1 MKLEDF
7 AGYKNGSVVPI
18 TTEKGSNWAFVPEAL
33 PNKWELTKSLWRLLN
48 EARDRVARL
57 EQIHGILPDPR
68 LLLRP
73 LQQREAMRSSNLEGI
88 YSSAEEL
95 ALFEAQ
101 QNSEKPRLPRSKD
114 ESDRLEI
121 VNYSDA
127 LKFGNNW
134 LVQKKPFD
142 EKLILELHRILLTG
156 VRGKEKIPGKFR
168 QKQVFVRGGNQYV
181 PPPPEHLTE
190 CLSQFV
196 SYITSDDDTYDP
208 LVRAFIV
215 HYQFEA
221 IHPFEDGNG
230 RVGRVLLSLCVSR
243 WVKLTLP
250 WLYMSEYY
258 ERHQHDYYRLLYNVS
273 TNSEWDEWIE
283 FCLVGA
289 IEQSINSIQRCRKLK
304 TLRDDYLTRVG
315 HKNSR
320 MHAIIDRLFSGPI
333 LQSRFI
339 MELCKV
345 SRETARS
352 DLRKL
357 EVASV
362 IEPVADVHPK
372 TYLAPEILKI
382 AYGDEMEGE

>member
-7 AGYKNGSVVPI
+7 AGDKNGSVVPI
-18 TTEKGSNWAFVPEAL
+18 TTEMGSNWAFVPAPL
-33 PNKWELTKSLWRLLN
+33 PNKWELNKSLWRLLN

-73 LQQREAMRSSNLEGI
+73 LQQREAMRSSNLEGT

-95 ALFEAQ
+95 ALFEAR
-101 QNSEKPRLPRSKD
+101 QNTEKPRLPRNKD

-121 VNYSDA
+121 VNYSYA
-127 LKFGNNW
+127 LKFGNTW
-134 LVQKKPFD
+134 LADKKPFN
-142 EKLILELHRILLTG
+142 EELILELHRILLTG
-156 VRGKEKIPGKFR
+156 VRGKEKIAGKFR
-168 QKQVFVRGGNQYV
+168 EKQVFVRGGNQYV

-190 CLSQFV
+190 CISQFIQF
-196 SYITSDDDTYDP
+196 ITSEDDTYDP
-208 LVRAFIV
+208 LVRAFIA

-230 RVGRVLLSLCVSR
+230 RVGRVLLSLCVGR
-243 WVKLTLP
+243 WVNLTLP

-258 ERHQHDYYRLLYNVS
+258 ERHRHDYYRLLYKVS

-289 IEQSINSIQRCRKLK
+289 IELSIESIKRCRKLK
-304 TLRDDYLTRVG
+304 TLRDDYLDRVG
-315 HKNSR
+315 NKNSR
-320 MHAIIDRLFSGPI
+320 MHTIIDQLFSAPI

-339 MELCKV
+339 MEMCHV
-345 SRETARS
+345 ARETARS
-352 DLRKL
+352 DLHKL
-357 EVASV
+357 EDAGI
-362 IEPVADVHPK
+362 IEQSPDEHPK
-372 TYLAPEILKI
+372 TYLATEILEI